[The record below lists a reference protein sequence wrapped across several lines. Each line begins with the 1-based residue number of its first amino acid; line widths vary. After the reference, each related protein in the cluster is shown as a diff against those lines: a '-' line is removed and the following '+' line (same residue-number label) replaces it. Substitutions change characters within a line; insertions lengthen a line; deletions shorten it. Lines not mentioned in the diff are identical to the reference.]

1 MIWGRICCGFVDF
14 GADSLQTESGRR
26 ARGSRGGS
34 RSGILLLLL

>member
-14 GADSLQTESGRR
+14 EADSLLMESGRH
-26 ARGSRGGS
+26 ARGSCGGG